1 MPRIDWTI
9 KYIEKELDEMDR
21 EDFFRLKWVQDKKK
35 IEKDQKFREKEL
47 AEAAA
52 KAAGTAEKIED
63 NESTKAIFDNDGT
76 NDDDVVF

>member
-1 MPRIDWTI
+1 
-9 KYIEKELDEMDR
+9 
-21 EDFFRLKWVQDKKK
+21 VQDKKK

-76 NDDDVVF
+76 NDEDVVF